1 MLAGSFL
8 PLSHLGSQ
16 LVHSKYL
23 IHVSR
28 MILSSQDRETN
39 FVSVDGLMDKENVIY
54 MYIILII
61 KKILPLAT
69 VWLNREDNLLYE

>member
-1 MLAGSFL
+1 VLAGSFL

-54 MYIILII
+54 ICILFS
-61 KKILPLAT
+61 
-69 VWLNREDNLLYE
+69 